1 MATHSSIL
9 IWGIPWTEE
18 PGSERIT
25 GRKSRDLQMEKIGCK
40 CQTFFISLL
49 SGRKKQISVVFLH
62 TNLYTN
68 LKRVLS

>member
-40 CQTFFISLL
+40 CQTFFLSLL
-49 SGRKKQISVVFLH
+49 SDRGKQTTTVRFFFLF
-62 TNLYTN
+62 
-68 LKRVLS
+68 SI